1 MLKQSAFSNIFAKD
15 IFTKITALII
25 FSLSLTA
32 CGGGGSV
39 NQPPASARFS
49 HVKMHYGLLHNQAM
63 IFGEVGSLPPYNSL
77 TLNLPVIHSS
87 LKGSTTLHLSSTS
100 KLFVKQL
107 ITYLGNDGIYYVG
120 QVKVIHNIEEIGLY
134 EPLKAAVSIGN
145 NAWDFYGNGSHANEF
160 GFKAIADF
168 SIKSLGFGSST
179 TGNHVLLGDSWFDEG
194 SIHNRL
200 IQKLP
205 NASIINQGVGG
216 DTTQDLL
223 DRFDSDV
230 TPNNP
235 DYVWI
240 LSGTNDYWQ
249 GISTTQYKANLNTL
263 INKSKAI
270 GAKVIIIDSSVGE
283 GTGPLGPNQQQSEEY
298 ANAVLELY

>member
-1 MLKQSAFSNIFAKD
+1 MLNQSTLSSV
-15 IFTKITALII
+15 FTKVTALII
-25 FSLSLTA
+25 FSLALTA
-32 CGGGGSV
+32 CGGGGSKSI
-39 NQPPASARFS
+39 NQPPASARFL

-63 IFGEVGSLPPYNSL
+63 IFGEVGSQPPYNSI
-77 TLNLPVIHSS
+77 TLNLPIIHSS
-87 LKGSTTLHLSSTS
+87 PKGSNTLHVSNTS
-100 KLFVKQL
+100 QLLVKQL
-107 ITYLGNDGIYYVG
+107 ITYLGDDGIYYVG
-120 QVKVIHNIEEIGLY
+120 QIKVIHNIEDIGLY
-134 EPLKAAVSIGN
+134 EPLKATVSIGSH
-145 NAWDFYGNGSHANEF
+145 AWDFYGNGSHANKF

-168 SIKSLGFGSST
+168 SIKSLGCGSST

-200 IQKLP
+200 IHKLP
-205 NASIINQGVGG
+205 NASIINQGIGG
-216 DTTQDLL
+216 NTTQDLL

-249 GISTTQYKANLNTL
+249 GVSTTQYKANLDTL

-283 GTGPLGPNQQQSEEY
+283 GTLAGHIPNQQQSEEY
-298 ANAVLELY
+298 ADAVPEL

>member
-1 MLKQSAFSNIFAKD
+1 MLNQSAFNGIFA
-15 IFTKITALII
+15 KITALII
-25 FSLSLTA
+25 FSLALTA
-32 CGGGGSV
+32 CGGGGSKSV

-63 IFGEVGSLPPYNSL
+63 IFGEVGSLPPYNSI

-87 LKGSTTLHLSSTS
+87 PKGSTTLHVSNTS
-100 KLFVKQL
+100 ELLVKQL
-107 ITYLGNDGIYYVG
+107 ITYLGDDGIYYVG
-120 QVKVIHNIEEIGLY
+120 QIKVIHNIEEIGLY
-134 EPLKAAVSIGN
+134 EPLKATVSIGN

-179 TGNHVLLGDSWFDEG
+179 TGNHVLFGDSWFDES

-205 NASIINQGVGG
+205 NATIINQGEGG
-216 DTTQDLL
+216 NTTRDLL
-223 DRFDSDV
+223 RRFDSYV
-230 TPNNP
+230 TSNNP

-240 LSGTNDYWQ
+240 ISGTNDYWK
-249 GISTTQYKANLNTL
+249 GVPTAEFKSNLNRL
-263 INKSKAI
+263 IIKSKAI

-283 GTGPLGPNQQQSEEY
+283 GTGPLGSNQQQSEEY